1 MLKEFKQKCKRN
13 LENTVISS
21 LKPKMKMYVL
31 IYYGLN
37 MLLKKANLK
46 GRAALCWPWTKER
59 DKDRKPGSG
68 ATLRQQLSPNREDAT

>member
-1 MLKEFKQKCKRN
+1 MLYEFKQKYKRN
-13 LENTVISS
+13 LENTVTSS
-21 LKPKMKMYVL
+21 LKPKMKIYFS
-31 IYYGLN
+31 IYYRLN

-46 GRAALCWPWTKER
+46 IRAAMCWPWTKER